1 MCPIVIVNVLLIML
15 LMNISPHTWPE
26 MHYTYVGKFCQSSYA
41 VLVLL
46 CGFKG
51 IHVSNE
57 TKNKETTN
65 KKNLSLTDTGI
76 FGGAIPILGTS
87 SDNNI
92 FDYTLICTE

>member
-41 VLVLL
+41 VLLLL

-57 TKNKETTN
+57 TKNKETI
-65 KKNLSLTDTGI
+65 KKKFEPDRYWNFWGGDTDI
-76 FGGAIPILGTS
+76 RDFI
-87 SDNNI
+87 
-92 FDYTLICTE
+92 